1 MTAQQLSSHEARDT
15 SRLSPELLN
24 KQQVAASGCTVTTE
38 LDPGERGECAH
49 GGAQLIIDAAQAHLH
64 LDLLG
69 RDERDV
75 HIRAIPHKGKSGR
88 AINGNFAMDLE
99 LFQDL
104 NNQGYGIYLQPN
116 IGGTKAKDISL
127 CVTEFWE
134 HDDRPRSEQVELWR
148 STVGLKPTFQVD
160 TGGKSIHNY
169 LVLDAPMDPEP
180 WTLLMERLQQAAPG
194 CDKNCKGANRMMRM
208 AGSHY
213 INRNGESQGLVQI
226 INADG
231 PRYSAEELDAVL
243 PALATPSS
251 PSQPKPKNFRPSG
264 RNSNDPL
271 PDIAAALDLIPRRE
285 GGHGTYGDY
294 RNILWGLVDACA
306 EAGNSDQV
314 AIDLM
319 EAHSPSKQCDWNVAQ
334 VARSGGEQ
342 ITAGTFW
349 WHCQQHGWRGH
360 E

>member
-1 MTAQQLSSHEARDT
+1 MADT
-15 SRLSPELLN
+15 ICTSQGPHTPRLRPDLLD
-24 KQQVAASGCTVTTE
+24 KQQVAASGCTVTT
-38 LDPGERGECAH
+38 DDYSPVRGECAQ
-49 GGAQLIIDAAQAHLH
+49 GGAQLIIDAAQAHWH

-75 HIRAIPHKGKSGR
+75 HIRAIPHKGKAGG

-99 LFQDL
+99 RFQDL

-127 CVTEFWE
+127 CVPLFWE
-134 HDDRPRSEQVELWR
+134 YDDRPRSEQVELWQ

-169 LVLDAPMDPEP
+169 LVLDTPMDPEP

-213 INRNGESQGLVQI
+213 INRDGESQGQVQI

-243 PALATPSS
+243 P
-251 PSQPKPKNFRPSG
+251 
-264 RNSNDPL
+264 PL
-271 PDIAAALDLIPRRE
+271 PAAPQFRRKKYRKDSAPGLLQIADALECIPRRK
-285 GGHGTYGDY
+285 GGDGTYGDY
-294 RNILWGLVDACA
+294 MRILWGLKAACIDAGA
-306 EAGNSDQV
+306 DEGV
-314 AIDLM
+314 AIQLM
-319 EAHSPSKQCDWNVAQ
+319 EQHSPSKTSQWNVAQ
-334 VARSGGEQ
+334 VCKSGGEQ

-349 WHCQQHGWRGH
+349 WHAKQHGWRPNH
-360 E
+360 A

>member
-1 MTAQQLSSHEARDT
+1 MADT
-15 SRLSPELLN
+15 ISASQGPRNPRLSPDLLD
-24 KQQVAASGCTVTTE
+24 KQQVAASRCTGTTE
-38 LDPGERGECAH
+38 ASHAH
-49 GGAQLIIDAAQAHLH
+49 LGVSAQGGAQLTIDAAQAHWH

-75 HIRAIPHKGKSGR
+75 HIRAIPHKGKAGR

-169 LVLDAPMDPEP
+169 LVLDVPMDPEP
-180 WTLLMERLQQAAPG
+180 WTLLMERLQLAAPG
-194 CDKNCKGANRMMRM
+194 CDKNCKGSNRMMRM

-213 INRNGESQGLVQI
+213 INRNGESQGQVQI

-231 PRYSAEELDAVL
+231 PRYSAEELDSVL
-243 PALATPSS
+243 PALPVPSK
-251 PSQPKPKNFRPSG
+251 PKPKKFRPEG
-264 RNSNDPL
+264 RNSKDPL
-271 PDIAAALDLIPRRE
+271 PDIAAALDLIPRRK

-306 EAGNSDQV
+306 EAGYSEQV

-349 WHCQQHGWRGH
+349 WHCKQHGWRGH

>member
-1 MTAQQLSSHEARDT
+1 MSTRKTSAQGDPCALSVGESLLSQQELSAPESIGTIEKSTGQLAGDA
-15 SRLSPELLN
+15 
-24 KQQVAASGCTVTTE
+24 QG
-38 LDPGERGECAH
+38 D
-49 GGAQLIIDAAQAHLH
+49 AQLTIDAAQAHWH

-75 HIRAIPHKGKSGR
+75 HIRAIPHKGKAGG
-88 AINGNFAMDLE
+88 AINGNFATDLE
-99 LFQDL
+99 KFQAH
-104 NNQGYGIYLQPN
+104 NNNGYGLYLQSS
-116 IGGTKAKDISL
+116 IGGTLKDEVTLCTSL
-127 CVTEFWE
+127 FWE
-134 HDDRPRSEQVELWR
+134 YDDRPRSEQVELWQ
-148 STVGLKPTFQVD
+148 STVGLKPTFQLD
-160 TGGKSIHNY
+160 TQGKSIHNW

-180 WTLLMERLQQAAPG
+180 WTLLMERLQLAAPG
-194 CDKNCKGANRMMRM
+194 CDKNCKGVNRMMRM

-213 INRNGESQGLVQI
+213 INRNGESQGQVQI

-243 PALATPSS
+243 PALPVPSK
-251 PSQPKPKNFRPSG
+251 PKPKKFPPNGGNYNKDR
-264 RNSNDPL
+264 L
-271 PDIAAALDLIPRRE
+271 PDIAAALDLIPRRK

-306 EAGNSDQV
+306 EAGYSEQV

-349 WHCQQHGWRGH
+349 WHCQQHGWRGDDK
-360 E
+360 

>member
-1 MTAQQLSSHEARDT
+1 
-15 SRLSPELLN
+15 
-24 KQQVAASGCTVTTE
+24 
-38 LDPGERGECAH
+38 
-49 GGAQLIIDAAQAHLH
+49 
-64 LDLLG
+64 
-69 RDERDV
+69 
-75 HIRAIPHKGKSGR
+75 
-88 AINGNFAMDLE
+88 
-99 LFQDL
+99 
-104 NNQGYGIYLQPN
+104 
-116 IGGTKAKDISL
+116 
-127 CVTEFWE
+127 
-134 HDDRPRSEQVELWR
+134 
-148 STVGLKPTFQVD
+148 
-160 TGGKSIHNY
+160 
-169 LVLDAPMDPEP
+169 MDPEP
-180 WTLLMERLQQAAPG
+180 WTLLMERLQLAAPG

-213 INRNGESQGLVQI
+213 INRNGESQGQVQI

-243 PALATPSS
+243 PALATSSS
-251 PSQPKPKNFRPSG
+251 PSQPKPKKFPPKGGNYNKDR
-264 RNSNDPL
+264 L
-271 PDIAAALDLIPRRE
+271 PDIAAALDLIPRRK

-294 RNILWGLVDACA
+294 MRILWGLKAAVN
-306 EAGNSDQV
+306 EAGYSDQV

>member
-1 MTAQQLSSHEARDT
+1 
-15 SRLSPELLN
+15 
-24 KQQVAASGCTVTTE
+24 
-38 LDPGERGECAH
+38 
-49 GGAQLIIDAAQAHLH
+49 
-64 LDLLG
+64 
-69 RDERDV
+69 
-75 HIRAIPHKGKSGR
+75 
-88 AINGNFAMDLE
+88 
-99 LFQDL
+99 
-104 NNQGYGIYLQPN
+104 
-116 IGGTKAKDISL
+116 
-127 CVTEFWE
+127 
-134 HDDRPRSEQVELWR
+134 
-148 STVGLKPTFQVD
+148 
-160 TGGKSIHNY
+160 
-169 LVLDAPMDPEP
+169 
-180 WTLLMERLQQAAPG
+180 
-194 CDKNCKGANRMMRM
+194 MMRM

-213 INRNGESQGLVQI
+213 INRNGESQGRVQI

-251 PSQPKPKNFRPSG
+251 PSQPKPKKFPPNGGNYNKDR
-264 RNSNDPL
+264 L
-271 PDIAAALDLIPRRE
+271 PDIAAALDLIPRRK

-294 RNILWGLVDACA
+294 RNILWGLIDACA
-306 EAGNSDQV
+306 EAGYSDQV